1 MKLGSLAESR
11 RIAKSRSSEVPKFR
25 SFEVPQSRSP
35 AVPNPGA
42 SIMKFV
48 STEVREHVLGAIEAI
63 GDGARSA
70 LLIIRDNVFLVA
82 VVLALFVAAIWYAEP
97 MPPFHVVMSSG
108 SPGSSYELIAKQ
120 YEKYFAEHGV
130 RLEVRPSNGAIENLK
145 RIMDQDDA
153 TMATF
158 IQGGVATGDEVRGLL
173 SLGSVD
179 YEPVWFFYRQDKSS
193 GPFFQIKD
201 YLDEPIALGNEGSG
215 TRVLASKL
223 LKITGSPE
231 RLDDNPNITSMAYE
245 DYAPA
250 FHRGTIKAVFVVDGI
265 ESATVQ
271 SLLNNPDVHIADFVR
286 SDAFTRLLPFLQE
299 LILPMGGLD
308 LVRNIP
314 EHEIKLIATTTNLV
328 IDKTLHP
335 AIQML
340 FLQAAQRINGGKSFF
355 AKQDEFPSV
364 KDGTIAI
371 SDVARE
377 FYANGVPTLMNYLPF
392 WLGAFLGRLFW
403 LLLPFATLGAF
414 AYPLVRWLPSI
425 RADQLRN
432 QINAMHLELNAVEI
446 QLLRSYDPT
455 RHAEYVER
463 LEHIETDS
471 LRLKVIPSVALD
483 YSSLRGAIESLRDR
497 LRQAQDTHRANG
509 QPVTPPDNLGTA

>member
-1 MKLGSLAESR
+1 
-11 RIAKSRSSEVPKFR
+11 
-25 SFEVPQSRSP
+25 
-35 AVPNPGA
+35 
-42 SIMKFV
+42 MKFV
-48 STEVREHVLGAIEAI
+48 STELKEHVRATIEAI
-63 GDGARSA
+63 GDGGRAS
-70 LLIIRDNVFLVA
+70 LLIIRDNAFLVA
-82 VVLALFVAAIWYAEP
+82 VGFALLVAAIWYAEP
-97 MPPFHVVMSSG
+97 MPPFRVVMSSG
-108 SPGSSYELIAKQ
+108 SPGSSYELIANQ
-120 YEKYFAEHGV
+120 YAKYFADHGV
-130 RLEVRPSNGAIENLK
+130 RLELRPSNGAIENLK
-145 RIMDQDDA
+145 RIMDPDDA

-158 IQGGVATGDEVRGLL
+158 IQSGIATGDEVKGLL

-179 YEPVWFFYRQDKSS
+179 YEPVWFFYRQDKSA
-193 GPFFQIKD
+193 GPFFQMKD
-201 YLDEPIALGNEGSG
+201 YLNEPIALGNEGSG

-271 SLLNNPDVHIADFVR
+271 SLLSNPDVHIADFVR

-299 LILPMGGLD
+299 LVLPMGGLD

-314 EHEIKLIATTTNLV
+314 EHEVKLIATTTNLV

-340 FLQAAQRINGGKSFF
+340 FLQAAQSINGGKSFF

-377 FYANGVPTLMNYLPF
+377 FYTNGAPTLMNYLPF
-392 WLGAFLGRLFW
+392 WLGAFLGRVFW
-403 LLLPFATLGAF
+403 LLLPFATVGAF
-414 AYPLVRWLPSI
+414 AYPLVRWFPSI
-425 RADQLRN
+425 RTDRLRN
-432 QINAMHLELNAVEI
+432 QIIALHLELNAVEM
-446 QLLRSYDPT
+446 QLLRSYDPS
-455 RHAEYVER
+455 RHAEYVDR
-463 LEHIETDS
+463 LEQIETES
-471 LRLKVIPSVALD
+471 LQLKVIPNVALD
-483 YSSLRGAIESLRDR
+483 YSSLRGAIESVRNQLH
-497 LRQAQDTHRANG
+497 QAQLGSAGRA
-509 QPVTPPDNLGTA
+509 Q